1 MVVSVKASTKNKKKI
16 VKKFLRNNMQTFF
29 YKFYLL
35 GLVGQEFGT
44 LMVPAGDEGGD
55 TLR

>member
-1 MVVSVKASTKNKKKI
+1 MVVSVKASTKNEKKI